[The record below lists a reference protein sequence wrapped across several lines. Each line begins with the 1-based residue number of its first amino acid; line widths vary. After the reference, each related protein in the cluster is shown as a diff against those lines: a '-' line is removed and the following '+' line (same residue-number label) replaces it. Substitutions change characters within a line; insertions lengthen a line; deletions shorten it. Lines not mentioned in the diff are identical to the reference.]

1 MRSWR
6 AIHVGGDDLA
16 ARRDRHLDDDR
27 ETFLALVQ
35 RREIRRQPLRQHRE
49 DLRVGVHRRRVGAR
63 MTVDGAAGLH
73 ERIDVGDRHEDL
85 HRAVRGRLGHREL
98 IEIARVVV
106 VDRRPQALAQIA
118 DPVPRRVA
126 AGGDCL

>member
-1 MRSWR
+1 
-6 AIHVGGDDLA
+6 
-16 ARRDRHLDDDR
+16 
-27 ETFLALVQ
+27 
-35 RREIRRQPLRQHRE
+35 
-49 DLRVGVHRRRVGAR
+49 
-63 MTVDGAAGLH
+63 MTVDGGAGLH
-73 ERIDVGDRHEDL
+73 ERIDVRDCHEDL

-126 AGGDCL
+126 AGRDCL